1 VGIAGVVGAS
11 FLAYTDTV
19 KPAVADVG
27 ADAAMRAPG
36 ELVPSPAEN
45 LPPAPEVVT
54 TTEGPP
60 PPPIP
65 ATTAPPAAEDPQQTT
80 VEHAPVGTYTPV
92 PEYTPQY
99 TPEPTVEQAPPA
111 PIKHR
116 QPRPKL
122 PDNQAAQS
130 HPDDGDG
137 AELLPARDDFARP
150 RDIAPS
156 NSLTAARDTST
167 TTGQR
172 DDTPVHTAATDP
184 D

>member
-1 VGIAGVVGAS
+1 MDSPRLGFRRAAVTSWTLVGVGIAGVAGAS
-11 FLAYTDTV
+11 LLAYTDTV
-19 KPAVADVG
+19 KPAAADAG
-27 ADAAMRAPG
+27 ADAAIPAPE

-65 ATTAPPAAEDPQQTT
+65 ATTAPPAAEYPPQTI

-111 PIKHR
+111 THQAPAT
-116 QPRPKL
+116 QTQAPPRTKRRNLTPTTVM
-122 PDNQAAQS
+122 
-130 HPDDGDG
+130 
-137 AELLPARDDFARP
+137 
-150 RDIAPS
+150 APNYS
-156 NSLTAARDTST
+156 PHVTISRGS
-167 TTGQR
+167 
-172 DDTPVHTAATDP
+172 
-184 D
+184 